1 MEQKKAESIDV
12 ENTKR
17 MLDIS
22 LLQQL
27 REFEQEG
34 YLSVEELKKKID
46 A

>member
-1 MEQKKAESIDV
+1 MEQKKGESIDV